1 MRLLQRRVLGALV
14 VTASGALVAC
24 QERPGQYVGEG
35 DTGAAAPATK
45 LDPAAT
51 PQRPDS
57 TTGVSK
63 PVMRGATA
71 GDTVAREK
79 STESSPTPPRDSQ
92 KPE

>member
-1 MRLLQRRVLGALV
+1 MRLLQRSVLGALF
-14 VTASGALVAC
+14 VTAGALVAC
-24 QERPGQYVGEG
+24 QERPDQYVGEG

-45 LDPAAT
+45 LDPSAT

-79 STESSPTPPRDSQ
+79 STESSPTPPPDSQ